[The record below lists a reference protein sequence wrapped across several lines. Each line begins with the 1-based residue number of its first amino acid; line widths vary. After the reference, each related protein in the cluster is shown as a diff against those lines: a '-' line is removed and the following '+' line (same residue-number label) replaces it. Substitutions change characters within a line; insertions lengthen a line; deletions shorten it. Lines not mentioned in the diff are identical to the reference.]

1 MKLRN
6 MTTIRGYIQTEDI
19 DYKKTVK
26 QQLGDKEKR
35 SRPNKMS

>member
-6 MTTIRGYIQTEDI
+6 MTTIRRYIQTEDI
-19 DYKKTVK
+19 GYKK

-35 SRPNKMS
+35 SRPNQIS